1 MKKTNKEKQMQRRK
15 NERNRKLEEQRK
27 KEKQIVRII
36 SDEQINNLKK
46 FNMSTFLEEEVSRE
60 EMLECL
66 ESLLTIIVNSSYID
80 EITRMAKGSI
90 SNEWFDRE
98 FDNELVE
105 DILIG
110 ELEKSQNAHIES
122 IALKLCY
129 WSNRLA
135 HHIENEVV
143 GKEKKYKMNELY
155 LKYFLNPKY
164 NYNLLQTRKALNEKQ
179 TTEETKILENILIKE
194 ATNLEE
200 INTPEDLNN
209 LFLGINIRN
218 ELWTLKQQ
226 MLKII
231 LLNISKNGDSAVK
244 VSTMKE
250 KRAVAIKGCETL
262 RIIIREVNGIA
273 PVVMHCDKEKIEEF
287 LNENNINSIPEESSE
302 KIIKFAKKGKVGIHF
317 VLDEKDRGI
326 LEYEAS
332 SKPNA
337 KRLNEIMYRGETED
351 ER

>member
-1 MKKTNKEKQMQRRK
+1 MTKTNKKKQKHRRE
-15 NERNRKLEEQRK
+15 NEHNRKMEQQRK
-27 KEKQIVRII
+27 KEKQIIKVI
-36 SDEQINNLKK
+36 SNEQINNLRK
-46 FNMSTFLEEEVSRE
+46 FNMSTFSKTEINRE

-66 ESLLTIIVNSSYID
+66 KSLLTIIVNSSYLD
-80 EITRMAKGSI
+80 EVSRMAKGSI

-105 DILIG
+105 NILIG
-110 ELEKSQNAHIES
+110 ELEKSENAHIES

-135 HHIENEVV
+135 HQIENEVI

-164 NYNLLQTRKALNEKQ
+164 KYNLLQTRKALNEKQ
-179 TTEETKILENILIKE
+179 TTEETKTLENILIKE
-194 ATNLEE
+194 ATTLEE
-200 INTPEDLNN
+200 ISTPEDLNN

-231 LLNISKNGDSAVK
+231 LLNISKNEDSPVK
-244 VSTMKE
+244 VTAMRE
-250 KRAVAIKGCETL
+250 KKSVAIKGCETL

-287 LNENNINSIPEESSE
+287 LNENNINSIQEESSE

-317 VLDEKDRGI
+317 VLDEKDREI